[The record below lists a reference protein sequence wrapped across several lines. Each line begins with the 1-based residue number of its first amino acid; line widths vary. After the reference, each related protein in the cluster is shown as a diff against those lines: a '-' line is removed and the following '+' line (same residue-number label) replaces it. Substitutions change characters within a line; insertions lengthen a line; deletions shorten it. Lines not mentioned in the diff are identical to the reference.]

1 MSEVVTSIISQD
13 PQSFEWIRNA
23 ALCIAFIA
31 AFGIGANDVAN
42 AYATSVGAKSLTIKQ
57 AIVLAAIFEF
67 SGAYFMGAGVTDTV
81 RKGIVASDKFL
92 ENPSML
98 MLGMLCA
105 LMSVSVWLL
114 VASYFEMPV
123 STTHSVIGAIIGFSI
138 LAQGW
143 DAVNWGKV
151 GQVVISWFL
160 SPILSG
166 ILAMLIFFVV
176 RTFILRSAE
185 GTSFKRATTFYPLL
199 VAFTVALNIFL
210 IIFKGS
216 PGSDLKKLSV
226 LEGVGYSLL
235 IGVVLGLILN
245 FTVVPF
251 MIKKVE
257 AMKFDEAGNLTDV
270 SGDVE
275 AGNTEMIAA
284 TTDNKRKESKKSTV
298 IDKHNVHKVLE
309 DKESNVSQM
318 HDRAEVFDPKT
329 EEIFK
334 FLQVFTAMFDSF
346 AHGAN
351 DVANS
356 IGPLAA
362 IVSIYENN
370 GFTDAK
376 VPVPDWIL
384 VLGGFGIVAGLAL
397 YGYKIISAI
406 GVKLVKVT
414 PSRGFAIELGA
425 AFVIVTGA
433 KLKLP
438 LSTTH
443 CQVGATVGLGL
454 MEGRNGVNW
463 WLLLNVFGGWV
474 ITLIIAGSLSALFFA
489 FAAFSPS
496 MVATCV

>member
-1 MSEVVTSIISQD
+1 MSEVVSSILSQD

-81 RKGIVASDKFL
+81 RKGIVASDKFVDT
-92 ENPSML
+92 PSIL

-143 DAVNWGKV
+143 EAVNWGKV
-151 GQVVISWFL
+151 GQVVISWFA

-166 ILAMLIFFVV
+166 ILAMFIFFVV

-185 GTSFKRATTFYPLL
+185 GASFKRATKFYPLL
-199 VAFTVALNIFL
+199 VSFTVALNVFL

-226 LEGVGYSLL
+226 LEGVGYSLA
-235 IGVVLGLILN
+235 IGVVIGLILN

-251 MIKKVE
+251 MVKKVD
-257 AMKFDEAGNLTDV
+257 AMKFDEADLTDV

-275 AGNTEMIAA
+275 ANGTEMTVAKIE
-284 TTDNKRKESKKSTV
+284 DKKPESKKSAV
-298 IDKHNVHKVLE
+298 VDKHNIHSVLE
-309 DKESNVSQM
+309 NKESNVSKI

-334 FLQVFTAMFDSF
+334 YLQVFTAMFDSF

-362 IVSIYENN
+362 VVSIYENN

-376 VPVPDWIL
+376 VAVPDWIL

-454 MEGRNGVNW
+454 MEGKNGVNW

-474 ITLIIAGSLSALFFA
+474 ITLIVAGALSALFFA